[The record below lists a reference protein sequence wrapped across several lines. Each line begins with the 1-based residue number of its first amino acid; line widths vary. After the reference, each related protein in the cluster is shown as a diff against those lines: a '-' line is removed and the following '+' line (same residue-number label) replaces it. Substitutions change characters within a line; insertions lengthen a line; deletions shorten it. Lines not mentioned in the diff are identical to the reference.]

1 MSKPATTLLADAL
14 SLFPVGQALAA
25 RPRGEAAQVPPQRP
39 APVDAIVS
47 VRTFQGSSSGEPL
60 QPLAESMGVIV
71 EAEGFILTSYTGLLN
86 PLSDLL
92 ANTVFVKLKG
102 EQRRWRQAD
111 IVSIEPILNLAI
123 LRIETGKLL
132 PAVAFVPAEELH
144 TGRALLS
151 ASQTSATR
159 FQRGEISHMNALEC
173 YQDNMTATMLKA
185 DFDAP
190 SPALGNPIFSGD
202 GRLVALETGY
212 LAPAASEPDPSSQAP
227 GHYVL
232 PAFLAFNI
240 YHAVKFKTSFKS
252 PWTGFSVAALSPSQQ
267 KQLPVGR
274 YLTGIAIDRVWPNSP
289 AFSLGIQPG
298 DILLRFHHY
307 PIATVADFQKWL
319 YQYGVGSEVTLHLL
333 RNRELIA
340 LACKIEQRPAWAT
353 PG

>member
-1 MSKPATTLLADAL
+1 MSKPAATLLAGAL

-25 RPRGEAAQVPPQRP
+25 RPMGEVAQVQPQRP

-47 VRTFQGSSSGEPL
+47 IRTFQGKSTGEPL
-60 QPLAESMGVIV
+60 QPLADSMGVIV

-92 ANTVFVKLKG
+92 ADTVFVKLKG
-102 EQRRWRQAD
+102 EERRWRQAD
-111 IVSIEPILNLAI
+111 IVSIEPTLNFAI
-123 LRIETGKLL
+123 LRIEASKPL
-132 PAVAFVPAEELH
+132 PAVGFVPADELH

-151 ASQTSATR
+151 ASQRSANR
-159 FQRGEISHMNALEC
+159 FQRGEISHMNTMEC
-173 YQDNMTATMLKA
+173 YQDSMTATMLKA

-212 LAPAASEPDPSSQAP
+212 LAPETSETDPSSQAP

-240 YHAVKFKTSFKS
+240 YHAVKFKKSFKS
-252 PWTGFSVAALSPSQQ
+252 PWTGFSVSALNSFQQ
-267 KQLPVGR
+267 KQLPVER
-274 YLTGIAIDRVWPNSP
+274 YLTGVAIDRVWANSP
-289 AFSLGIQPG
+289 ASALGIQPG
-298 DILLRFHHY
+298 DLLLRFHHY

-319 YQYGVGSEVTLHLL
+319 YQYGVGAEVKLHLL
-333 RNRELIA
+333 RDRQLII
-340 LACKIEQRPAWAT
+340 LPYKIEERPTWAI
-353 PG
+353 PK